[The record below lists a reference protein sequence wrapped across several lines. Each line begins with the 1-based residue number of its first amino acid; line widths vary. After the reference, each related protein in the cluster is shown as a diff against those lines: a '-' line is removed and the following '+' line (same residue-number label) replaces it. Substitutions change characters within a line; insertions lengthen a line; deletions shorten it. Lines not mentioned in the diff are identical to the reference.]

1 MGAGFSAS
9 FERLLVELEKMPG
22 VGRKTAQR
30 LAFHV
35 LRLPDAEAE
44 AMAAAILDV
53 KKNVRPCSKCFSI
66 TEADPCAIC
75 SDGRRDASVICAVE
89 QPSDVLAFE
98 RTGEFRG
105 RYHVLMGVIS
115 PLDGI
120 GPEDL
125 RIRELLARLKDGEA
139 KELVLAMNP
148 DLEGEATAMYVARL
162 VKPLG
167 VRVTRI
173 ARGLPVGSD
182 LEYADQ
188 VTLTRALEG
197 RREFL

>member
-1 MGAGFSAS
+1 MGASFSAS
-9 FERLLVELEKMPG
+9 FERLLAELEKMPG

-30 LAFHV
+30 LAFHI
-35 LRLPDAEAE
+35 LRLPDPEA
-44 AMAAAILDV
+44 ATLSAAILEM
-53 KKNVRPCSKCFSI
+53 KKNVRPCSRCFSI
-66 TEADPCAIC
+66 TEADPCAVC
-75 SDGRRDASVICAVE
+75 SDSRRDASIVCAVE

-98 RTGEFRG
+98 RTGEFKG

-125 RIRELLARLKDGEA
+125 RIRELLERLKGGEV

-148 DLEGEATAMYVARL
+148 DLEGEATAMYVSRL
-162 VKPLG
+162 VRPLG

-188 VTLTRALEG
+188 VTLTWALEG
-197 RREFL
+197 RRDFQ

>member
-1 MGAGFSAS
+1 MGASFSAS
-9 FERLLVELEKMPG
+9 FERLLAELEKMPG

-35 LRLPDAEAE
+35 LRLPDPE
-44 AMAAAILDV
+44 AAALSASILEV
-53 KKNVRPCSKCFSI
+53 KRNVRPCSQCFSI
-66 TEADPCAIC
+66 TEVDPCAIC
-75 SDGRRDASVICAVE
+75 GDARRDASVICAIE

-98 RTGEFRG
+98 RTGEFKG

-125 RIRELLARLKDGEA
+125 RIRELLERLKGGEV

-148 DLEGEATAMYVARL
+148 DLEGEATAMYVSRL
-162 VKPLG
+162 VRPLG
-167 VRVTRI
+167 ILVTRI

-197 RREFL
+197 RREFQ